1 MIYSEATAPP
11 VFPSVETSIASTSC
25 SSHWRRMM
33 REAHVISAVQNSDVK
48 PMVIDRC
55 GTVTNSEVE
64 PLLERLEWAGRP
76 QQAVAQ
82 IEFDATR
89 RAIVMQ
95 PMRQVEF
102 GIMT

>member
-1 MIYSEATAPP
+1 MLVPLAADDARGTCH
-11 VFPSVETSIASTSC
+11 F
-25 SSHWRRMM
+25 
-33 REAHVISAVQNSDVK
+33 AVQNSDVK

-55 GTVTNSEVE
+55 GTMTNSEVE

-95 PMRQVEF
+95 PMRQVEL
-102 GIMT
+102 GS